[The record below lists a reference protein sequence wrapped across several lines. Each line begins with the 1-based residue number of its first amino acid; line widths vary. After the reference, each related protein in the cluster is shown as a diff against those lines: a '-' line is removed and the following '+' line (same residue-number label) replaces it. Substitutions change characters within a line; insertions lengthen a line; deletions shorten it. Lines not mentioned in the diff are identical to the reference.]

1 MDELEV
7 LLKKIE
13 GYRERLRDYME
24 DGTPDTHD
32 QYMRLVGRSEG
43 LKIIELDIKEMI
55 ERTVES

>member
-13 GYRERLRDYME
+13 GYRDRLRDYME
-24 DGTPDTHD
+24 DGTPDSHD

-43 LKIIELDIKEMI
+43 LKIIAVDIKEMI